1 MPLNTNLLAS
11 PYFDDF
17 DRNKDYYRILFKP
30 ATAVQ
35 VREVNQ
41 LQSMLQDQVEQFG
54 DHVLK
59 AGTILSGCDFTFKNA
74 FPYVKILDTTQSGA
88 AVDLADINGL
98 FVKENA
104 TGKIAKVVHVE
115 NGFENDAA
123 GNLKTLYLDY
133 NDDADVTQVVDEF
146 TQGNILRVFAKDNRL
161 FDLTV
166 SSGGTIQ
173 AFSNSDVVVI
183 LPAIEVVTV
192 TDSDNNW
199 PNPFVQGETLTNSS
213 GSVEVLL
220 TSDSDFYTNTENET
234 SILRIKPNPAKQ
246 SGSNLDVDS
255 WEKLA
260 VGTVLTTSS
269 SNNELKVVG
278 FRGTGAT
285 GTVTTTTA
293 GQIADLTLTRGGVGY
308 DVLPHVS
315 VYSLGATPTQ
325 IQNLVIAP
333 QGFYQEVTIA
343 SSADFTDPVGYGYG
357 VSVSAGKIYQ
367 KGLFLNVGSQFKM
380 VEKYSNTPTDVSI
393 GFDST
398 ESVINVFT
406 DSSLYDNAQGF
417 LNSSA
422 PGADRLKLTPVLVV
436 KTDAQELTAANY
448 FPLVRFSEGN
458 PYLQNKLTQ
467 YNKLGDMIAERTY
480 EESGNYVLDEFNA
493 ATKSTPAFADSNT
506 NFTYVIDPGHAYING
521 YRVQTETNFT
531 KNVAKGTETETANNQ
546 GIDLNY
552 ANYVVVNEVAGAH
565 VFTSGQTVQL
575 TMSHSK
581 FITLHGPNSN
591 TVISSMGGS
600 SIGTARVRSMLYES
614 GIQGTADARYRLYLF
629 DIQMSG
635 GYSFDNVRGIYS
647 PDNSGTSQDG
657 IADIVLQNGNQFIL
671 RSVKSTAQLDNY
683 RKSVYTKY
691 AELVDSYND
700 TLVFDVKAPVK
711 SFSNYSYI
719 YRQVQDS
726 LTVATDGTIQINH
739 DGGTTVF
746 PYVGSLSDVEEND
759 LIIVPTSDIV
769 ASSQEYTGVS
779 ISSAEKVDPS
789 EFGANC
795 YVITVS
801 ASTPTASFTSAFE
814 EGDYIQDGTDTAQ
827 ILRIDGQ
834 NKMTIRTNTGAYTNT
849 AATYVFERYF
859 PKDVPIPLNRRS
871 SMSANVNSNKTT
883 MTIDLG
889 LNVDSGSTVTVTYDQ
904 KITNAA
910 SNLTVNRGCF
920 VKITTTGG
928 ALPDPK
934 CLGFSGIFRLKNVY
948 NGANTSAEVIT
959 DEFYVDH
966 NQNPSYYGL
975 GYLYTDPRN
984 TSPTTL
990 ANTILVEVDYISE
1003 ATHGLKIINSY
1014 TLNDATPL
1022 ANLTSSMHMLEIP
1035 ELTSNNGRYHDLREC
1050 ADFRIMAEATAN
1062 TVTDPADA
1070 NITCDPIE
1078 TVTFPSTS
1086 FKFPKPQSDFTYDY
1100 TYFKPRRDEIS
1111 IMADGRFEVSVGA
1124 TETKRDDNPQKLVLY
1139 TCDVAAYPSLP
1150 ENLSTELK
1158 EIINK
1163 RTMNLGSSS
1172 QRISKYSN
1180 TLRKIDSQTRG
1191 YTMNEIASLEKR
1203 ISALEYNQ
1211 NISTLENATR
1221 NRTIQSS
1228 VDSTLERFKFGFF
1241 VDNFENYNMSAI
1253 GDPNFAASIYEYKL
1267 QPSKNEL
1274 AIEFEVSPL
1283 STRYITGNT
1292 VRFPSRRRKLSSQSY
1307 ATYAPVPET
1316 PEIEIN
1322 QFCEFK
1328 TNQNKKHAGTAVN
1341 GSDVEVYDSV
1351 WEEFTFVGFSEAPED
1366 GLTRQIK
1373 INFFNPEG
1381 GIAYEVIQTSRPPTN
1396 NNQETGNS
1404 VWLGSQAPT
1413 QIPSSEAL
1421 DLYIKKYP
1429 VKNAN
1434 NRPYQN
1440 VNVWLE
1446 TGSVD
1451 SFTFGST
1458 TLAGVSKSGQ
1468 IKFDYDHTKGK
1479 YITVRVYKRK
1489 PVFNF
1494 EICYYAETQTDAIY
1508 DKGSTSVNQTP
1519 PCPRGEFLYHRCEG
1533 TTRVNIVCDGN
1544 RGEMVGNKVENS
1556 PDCGGGTVIVDPPD
1570 TEPEQQCP
1578 AAGTVWDTKCR
1589 GFTRYV
1595 YTFTGESIDSLGGY
1609 GTGGTTSSVRFQQLL
1624 RQTGLASNQFIGN
1637 CQIEAKTVEENS
1649 EECGYVVEEGGG
1661 CTEHEGNHCDGGSS
1675 DCGTGNGCDWPPV
1688 ITCPSTGGGDD
1699 DGGTPQ
1705 PEIINISA
1713 EDITVK
1719 ENTTGYVKVRLDKVA
1734 PQDININFKT
1744 TDGTATEANQDYIP
1758 RTGSVRIP
1766 KGRVET
1772 TIYIRAKQDVVSE
1785 SNETMF
1791 IDLLNADYEHT
1802 AFVNTRATVTITDVT
1817 TPNVRIEDATTTE
1830 KSGTMN
1836 FNVILSEAS
1845 NVTVSVNY
1853 ATSNGTRTADSAL
1866 STRWSNI
1873 AVAGQD
1879 YTSTSGT
1886 LTFAAGETQKII
1898 SVPILEDQTF
1908 EINEVF
1914 NVTLSS
1920 PSNCHLAGN
1929 GGSKAR
1935 GVIINTNFIIPPII
1949 GGGGGGGTK
1958 NDIVGVLPNDL
1969 FMNASN
1975 VKMPPVDA
1983 IVTTPHVNTN
1993 NFTNTIIPGSG
2004 VVGGPG
2010 ISDGVT
2016 STTDLSN
2023 LAGLVNTS
2031 TLNNN
2036 IVGNIGFSAPA
2047 LNINTIRNAFTNN
2060 KRGRG
2065 ARR

>member
-41 LQSMLQDQVEQFG
+41 LQSMLQDQIEQFG
-54 DHVLK
+54 DHILK
-59 AGTILSGCDFTFKNA
+59 AGTVLTGCDFTFENA

-88 AVDLADINGL
+88 AVDLTDINGL
-98 FVKENA
+98 FVKENT

-115 NGFENDAA
+115 NGFENDAS

-192 TDSDNNW
+192 TDSDNSW

-213 GSVEVLL
+213 GSIEVLL
-220 TSDSDFYTNTENET
+220 TSDSNFYTNTENES
-234 SILRIKPNPAKQ
+234 SILRIKPNPTKQ
-246 SGSNLDVDS
+246 SGSSLDVDS

-260 VGTVLTTSS
+260 VGTILTTSS
-269 SNNELKVVG
+269 SNNELKVIG

-293 GQIADLTLTRGGVGY
+293 GQISDLTLTRGGVGY

-333 QGFYQEVTIA
+333 QDFYQEVTIA
-343 SSADFTDPVGYGYG
+343 PSADFTDPVGYGYG
-357 VSVSAGKIYQ
+357 VSVSAGQIYQ
-367 KGLFLNVGSQFKM
+367 KGLFLNVASQFKM
-380 VEKYSNTPTDVSI
+380 VEKYSNTPSDVSI

-398 ESVINVFT
+398 ESVVNVFT

-493 ATKSTPAFADSNT
+493 ATKSTPTFADSNT
-506 NFTYVIDPGHAYING
+506 NFSYVIDPGHAYING

-552 ANYVVVNEVAGAH
+552 ANYVVVEEVAGAH

-575 TMSHSK
+575 KNSNAN
-581 FITLHGPNSN
+581 FISQHGNSSN
-591 TVISSMGGS
+591 TVTSSIGGTT
-600 SIGTARVRSMLYES
+600 IGTARIRSMLYQS
-614 GIQGTADARYRLYLF
+614 GIQGTATARYRLYLF
-629 DIQMSG
+629 DIQMTG

-647 PDNSGTSQDG
+647 PDNSGTTQDG
-657 IADIVLQNGNQFIL
+657 FADVVLQNGNQFIL

-691 AELVDSYND
+691 AELVDSNND
-700 TLVFDVKAPVK
+700 TLVFDIKAPVK

-719 YRQVQDS
+719 YRQITGN
-726 LTVATDGTIQINH
+726 LTVATNGTIDINS
-739 DGGTTVF
+739 DGGTAVF
-746 PYVGSLSDVEEND
+746 PYVAALNDVEEDD
-759 LIIVPTSDIV
+759 LIIIPQTDIV
-769 ASSQEYTGVS
+769 AATQEYTGVS
-779 ISSAEKVDPS
+779 VS
-789 EFGANC
+789 EVSQLVRSKFGANT
-795 YVITVS
+795 YQITVN
-801 ASTPTASFTSAFE
+801 ASTPTASFTTSFE
-814 EGDYIQDGTDTAQ
+814 EGDWIQDGAMTAQ
-827 ILRIDGQ
+827 ILSIDGQ
-834 NKMTIRTNTGAYTNT
+834 NKLTIKTNTDAFTNT

-871 SMSANVNSNKTT
+871 SMTANVNSNQTT

-889 LNVDSGSTVTVTYDQ
+889 LNVDAGSTVTVTYDQ
-904 KITNAA
+904 KVTNAS

-920 VKITTTGG
+920 VKLTTTAG

-959 DEFYVDH
+959 DEFYIDH
-966 NQNPSYYGL
+966 NQNASYYGL
-975 GYLYTDPRN
+975 GYLYADPRK

-990 ANTILVEVDYISE
+990 ASTILVELDYISE

-1014 TLNDATPL
+1014 TLDDATPL

-1035 ELTSNNGRYHDLREC
+1035 ELTSNNGRYYDLREC

-1062 TVTDPADA
+1062 TVTDPADPL
-1070 NITCDPIE
+1070 ITCDPTE

-1086 FKFPKPQSDFTYDY
+1086 FKFPKPQSDFTFNY
-1100 TYFKPRRDEIS
+1100 TYFKPRRDEIA
-1111 IMADGRFEVSVGA
+1111 IMSDGRFEVTQGA
-1124 TETKRDDNPQKLVLY
+1124 GETKKDDNPQKLVLY

-1150 ENLSTELK
+1150 ENLSTEIK

-1191 YTMNEIASLEKR
+1191 YTMNQIARLEKR
-1203 ISALEYNQ
+1203 IAALEYNQ
-1211 NISTLENATR
+1211 NISTLENSTR

-1274 AIEFEVSPL
+1274 AIEFEVSPE
-1283 STRYITGNT
+1283 STRYVTGNT
-1292 VRFPSRRRKLSSQSY
+1292 VRFPSVRRKLSSQSY

-1316 PEIEIN
+1316 PEIELN

-1328 TNQNKKHAGTAVN
+1328 TNQNKKHAGTVVA
-1341 GSDVEVYDSV
+1341 GSTVEVYDSV
-1351 WEEFTFVGFSEAPED
+1351 WEEFTFVGYNEAPED

-1381 GIAYEVIQTSRPPTN
+1381 GIAYEVIQHRAPPTN
-1396 NNQETGNS
+1396 NNQESGST
-1404 VWLGSQAPT
+1404 VWLSSQAPT
-1413 QIPSSEAL
+1413 QIPNSEAL
-1421 DLYIKKYP
+1421 DLFVKKYP

-1434 NRPYQN
+1434 SRPYQN

-1446 TGSVD
+1446 TGIAST
-1451 SFTFGST
+1451 FTFGSS
-1458 TLAGVSKSGQ
+1458 TLASVTKSGQ

-1479 YITVRVYKRK
+1479 YITVRVYKQK

-1494 EICYYAETQTDAIY
+1494 EICYYAETQADAIY
-1508 DKGSTSVNQTP
+1508 DKGSTSINQTP

-1544 RGEMVGNKVENS
+1544 RGEMIGNKVENS
-1556 PDCGGGTVIVDPPD
+1556 SDCGGGPVVDPPD
-1570 TEPEQQCP
+1570 NEQKCP

-1589 GFTRYV
+1589 GYTRYV
-1595 YTFTGESIDSLGGY
+1595 YTYTGESIESLGGY
-1609 GTGGTTSSVRFQQLL
+1609 GTGSTGSTARFQQLL
-1624 RQTGLASNQFIGN
+1624 RQTGLASNQFVGN

-1649 EECGYVVEEGGG
+1649 TECGFVVEEGGG
-1661 CTEHEGNHCDGGSS
+1661 CCDHNDTSCDGGGS
-1675 DCGTGNGCDWPPV
+1675 DCGTGNGCEWPPV
-1688 ITCPSTGGGDD
+1688 ITCGPNGVGGGTD
-1699 DGGTPQ
+1699 TELK

-1713 EDITVK
+1713 EDVTVK
-1719 ENTTGYVKVRLDKVA
+1719 ENSTGYVKVRLDQAA

-1758 RTGSVRIP
+1758 RTGSITIA
-1766 KGRVET
+1766 KGRVEN
-1772 TIYIRAKQDVVSE
+1772 TIYIRARQDVVTE
-1785 SNETMF
+1785 SDETMY
-1791 IDLLNADYEHT
+1791 IDLLSTDYEHT
-1802 AFVNTRATVTITDVT
+1802 EFLNSRATVTITDVV
-1817 TPNVRIEDATTTE
+1817 TPNVRIEDATTSE

-1836 FNVILSEAS
+1836 FNVILSEES
-1845 NVTVSVNY
+1845 NVTVTVDY
-1853 ATSNGTRTADSAL
+1853 ATSDGTRTADSILNARFGL
-1866 STRWSNI
+1866 P

-1879 YTSTSGT
+1879 YTAASGT
-1886 LTFAAGETQKII
+1886 LTFAAGETQKVI
-1898 SVPILEDQTF
+1898 SVSLIEDSIF
-1908 EINEVF
+1908 EVNEVF
-1914 NVTLSS
+1914 NVTLSN
-1920 PSNCHLAGN
+1920 PSNCHLAGS

-1935 GVIINTNFIIPPII
+1935 GTILNSNYIIPNFINI
-1949 GGGGGGGTK
+1949 GPTGPGSTTPH
-1958 NDIVGVLPNDL
+1958 DIVGTLPDNLNLLPNTFKL
-1969 FMNASN
+1969 
-1975 VKMPPVDA
+1975 PPINP
-1983 IVTTPHVNTN
+1983 IVTTPHVNIN
-1993 NFTNTIIPGSG
+1993 NFTGSIIPGTG

-2010 ISDGVT
+2010 ISDTTV
-2016 STTDLSN
+2016 TTDLSN
-2023 LAGLVNTS
+2023 LAGMVNTT

-2036 IVGNIGFSAPA
+2036 IVGNIGFSAPP
-2047 LNINTIRNAFTNN
+2047 LNTNTIRNRF
-2060 KRGRG
+2060 KPGGRG
-2065 ARR
+2065 K

>member
-41 LQSMLQDQVEQFG
+41 LQSILQDQIEQFG
-54 DHVLK
+54 DHILK
-59 AGTILSGCDFTFKNA
+59 AGTILAGCDFTFKNA

-98 FVKENA
+98 FAKENS
-104 TGKIAKVVHVE
+104 TGKVAKVVHVE

-123 GNLKTLYLDY
+123 GNLKTLYLEY

-146 TQGNILRVFAKDNRL
+146 TQGNILRLFSKDNRL

-220 TSDSDFYTNTENET
+220 TSDSDFYSNTDNDT

-260 VGTVLTTSS
+260 VGTILTTSS

-278 FRGTGAT
+278 FRGNGAT

-293 GQIADLTLTRGGVGY
+293 GQISDLTLTRGGTGY

-333 QGFYQEVTIA
+333 QDFYQEVTIA
-343 SSADFTDPVGYGYG
+343 PSADFTDPVGYGYG
-357 VSVSAGKIYQ
+357 VSVTAGKIYQ
-367 KGLFLNVGSQFKM
+367 KGLFLNVAPQFKM

-398 ESVINVFT
+398 ESVVNVFT

-417 LNSSA
+417 LNSAA

-467 YNKLGDMIAERTY
+467 YNKIGDMLAERTY
-480 EESGNYVLDEFNA
+480 EESGNYVLDQFNA
-493 ATKSTPAFADSNT
+493 ATRSTLTFADSNT
-506 NFTYVIDPGHAYING
+506 NFSYVIDPGHAYING
-521 YRVQTETNFT
+521 YRVQTETNFA
-531 KNVAKGTETETANNQ
+531 KDVAKGTETETANNQ

-552 ANYVVVNEVAGAH
+552 ANYVIVNEVAGAH

-581 FITLHGPNSN
+581 FITLHGASSN
-591 TVISSMGGS
+591 TVSSALVGA

-671 RSVKSTAQLDNY
+671 RSIKSTAQLDNY
-683 RKSVYTKY
+683 RKSVYTRY
-691 AELVDSYND
+691 AELVDSNND
-700 TLVFDVKAPVK
+700 TLVFDVKSPVK

-719 YRQVQDS
+719 YRQIQGA
-726 LTVATDGTIQINH
+726 LTVATDGTISITS
-739 DGGTTVF
+739 DGGTAVF
-746 PYVGSLSDVEEND
+746 PYIGALSDVEEND
-759 LIIVPTSDIV
+759 LIIIPESDIV
-769 ASSQEYTGVS
+769 ASTQDYTGVS
-779 ISSAEKVDPS
+779 ISTVTSVDPS

-795 YVITVS
+795 YTITVS

-814 EGDYIQDGTDTAQ
+814 EGDWIQDGAQTAQ

-871 SMSANVNSNKTT
+871 SMSANVNSSQTT

-889 LNVDSGSTVTVTYDQ
+889 RNVDTGSTVTVTYDQ
-904 KITNAA
+904 KITNSA
-910 SNLTVNRGCF
+910 SNLNINRGCF
-920 VKITTTGG
+920 VKLTTTAG
-928 ALPDPK
+928 ALPNPK

-948 NGANTSAEVIT
+948 NGANTSAENIT
-959 DEFYVDH
+959 DEFYIDH
-966 NQNPSYYGL
+966 NQNSSYYGL
-975 GYLYTDPRN
+975 GYLYADSRVENP
-984 TSPTTL
+984 SSL
-990 ANTILVEVDYISE
+990 ANTILVELDYISE
-1003 ATHGLKIINSY
+1003 SSHGLKIINSY
-1014 TLNDATPL
+1014 TLDDSTPL
-1022 ANLTSSMHMLEIP
+1022 ANLTSSMHVLEIP
-1035 ELTSNNGRYHDLREC
+1035 EFTQNNGRYYDLREC

-1062 TVTDPADA
+1062 TVTDPADPL
-1070 NITCDPIE
+1070 ITCDPVE

-1086 FKFPKPQSDFTYDY
+1086 FKFPKPQSDFTFNYS
-1100 TYFKPRRDEIS
+1100 YFKPRRDEIS
-1111 IMADGRFEVSVGA
+1111 VMADGRFEVSIGSS
-1124 TETKRDDNPQKLVLY
+1124 ETKKDDNPQKLVLY
-1139 TCDVAAYPSLP
+1139 TCDVAPYPSLP
-1150 ENLSTELK
+1150 ENLSTQLK
-1158 EIINK
+1158 EILNK
-1163 RTMNLGSSS
+1163 RTMNMGASS

-1180 TLRKIDSQTRG
+1180 TLRRIDAQTRG
-1191 YTMNEIASLEKR
+1191 YTMNEIAKLEKR
-1203 ISALEYNQ
+1203 IAALEYNQ
-1211 NISTLENATR
+1211 NITSLENATR

-1241 VDNFENYNMSAI
+1241 VDNFENYNMSAV

-1274 AIEFEVSPL
+1274 TVEFEVSPT
-1283 STRYITGNT
+1283 STRYLTGKT
-1292 VRFPSRRRKLSSQSY
+1292 VRFPWVRRKLSTQSY
-1307 ATYAPVPET
+1307 ATYAPVPVI
-1316 PEIEIN
+1316 PEIEVN

-1328 TNQNKKHAGTAVN
+1328 SNQNTKYAGTAVN

-1351 WEEFTFVGFSEAPED
+1351 WEEFTFVGYSEAPED

-1381 GIAYEVIQTSRPPTN
+1381 GIAYEVIQTNRPPTN
-1396 NNQETGNS
+1396 NSQESGST
-1404 VWLGSQAPT
+1404 VWLGTQSPT
-1413 QIPSSEAL
+1413 QIPNSEAL
-1421 DLYIKKYP
+1421 NLFVKKYP
-1429 VKNAN
+1429 VKNSSN
-1434 NRPYQN
+1434 KPYKN

-1446 TGSVD
+1446 NGTGGT
-1451 SFTFGST
+1451 FQFGST
-1458 TLAGVSKSGQ
+1458 TFASVTKSGQ

-1479 YITVRVYKRK
+1479 YITVRVYKQK

-1494 EICYYAETQTDAIY
+1494 EICYYAETQADAIY
-1508 DKGSTSVNQTP
+1508 DKGSTSVNQQP
-1519 PCPRGEFLYHRCEG
+1519 PCPRGDFLYNVCEG
-1533 TTRVNIVCDGN
+1533 TTQVTYVCDGN
-1544 RGEMVGNKVENS
+1544 RGEMVGKRTPNS
-1556 PDCGGGTVIVDPPD
+1556 PDCGGGTVTPPD
-1570 TEPEQQCP
+1570 DTGTTCP
-1578 AAGTVWDTKCR
+1578 AAGTVQSRKC
-1589 GFTRYV
+1589 GADFTRSIYV
-1595 YTFTGESIDSLGGY
+1595 YTGESIESLGGY
-1609 GTGGTTSSVRFQQLL
+1609 GNASSP
-1624 RQTGLASNQFIGN
+1624 SNQFVGN
-1637 CQIEAKTVEENS
+1637 CQVELKTAEENS
-1649 EECGYVVEEGGG
+1649 EVCGYTPPDNSG
-1661 CTEHEGNHCDGGSS
+1661 CVDHDDDHCDDGSGDDGTCCGCEVGPPTGG
-1675 DCGTGNGCDWPPV
+1675 DC
-1688 ITCPSTGGGDD
+1688 GGGDD
-1699 DGGTPQ
+1699 GNGTPEIV
-1705 PEIINISA
+1705 PEIINISV
-1713 EDITVK
+1713 EDVTIK
-1719 ENTTGYVKVRLDKVA
+1719 ENTTGYVKVRLDKTA
-1734 PQDININFKT
+1734 DRDITINFRT
-1744 TDGTATEANQDYIP
+1744 ADGTATEANQDYYP
-1758 RTGSVRIP
+1758 SSGNVRIP
-1766 KGRVET
+1766 KGRVEA
-1772 TIYIRAKQDVVSE
+1772 TITIRAKQDVVSE
-1785 SNETMF
+1785 SDETMYV
-1791 IDLLNADYEHT
+1791 DLLSADYEHT
-1802 AFVNTRATVTITDVT
+1802 NFVNTRATVTITDVA

-1830 KSGTMN
+1830 KSGTMD

-1845 NVTVSVNY
+1845 GVTVTVNY
-1853 ATSNGTRTADSAL
+1853 QTSDGTRTADSAL

-1879 YTSTSGT
+1879 YTATSGT

-1898 SVPILEDQTF
+1898 SVPILEDQDF

-1920 PSNCHLAGN
+1920 PSNCHLAGS

-1935 GVIINTNFIIPPII
+1935 GVIINTNWVIPPVT
-1949 GGGGGGGTK
+1949 GGGGAGTGFVS
-1958 NDIVGVLPNDL
+1958 NGTYNEIVGTLPNDL
-1969 FMNASN
+1969 WVNPN
-1975 VKMPPVDA
+1975 DIKWPPKDP
-1983 IVTTPHVNTN
+1983 IVTTPHINITN
-1993 NFTNTIIPGSG
+1993 LTNQVLPGTG
-2004 VVGGPG
+2004 VVGGTG
-2010 ISDGVT
+2010 IGSGGTTKDLT
-2016 STTDLSN
+2016 SLTS
-2023 LAGLVNTS
+2023 LVNPS
-2031 TLNNN
+2031 LNNN
-2036 IVGNIGFSAPA
+2036 IVSNFGFNVPT
-2047 LNINTIRNAFTNN
+2047 LNVASIRNNFDQLHG
-2060 KRGRG
+2060 KR
-2065 ARR
+2065 